1 MTTTED
7 VEARKKLWIE
17 EQEQLK
23 SKLITHD
30 TEEWQRNRSVKFW
43 YLFQIMCSIIIFFF
57 LIHCV

>member
-30 TEEWQRNRSVKFW
+30 TEEWQRNRSVKF
-43 YLFQIMCSIIIFFF
+43 
-57 LIHCV
+57 